1 MGVPICDA
9 IVLPKCPL
17 LFPTEPFKGMKAFFK
32 RMGIPVK
39 DVYQAANPDCVFI
52 QLKDSRNAFT
62 RKLIIKLR
70 YAVAILTLRTY
81 ILLRK
86 KGVRRDS
93 KKMLIELLRVYI
105 R

>member
-1 MGVPICDA
+1 
-9 IVLPKCPL
+9 
-17 LFPTEPFKGMKAFFK
+17 
-32 RMGIPVK
+32 MGIPVR
-39 DVYQAANPDCVFI
+39 DVYQAANPDYVFI